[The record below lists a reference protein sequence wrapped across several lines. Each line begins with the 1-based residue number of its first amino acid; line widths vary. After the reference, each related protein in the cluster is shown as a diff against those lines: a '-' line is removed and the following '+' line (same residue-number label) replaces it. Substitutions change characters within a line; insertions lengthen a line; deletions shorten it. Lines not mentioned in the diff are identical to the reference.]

1 MKTPQRNFVVEFKS
15 GRRRS
20 SPQST
25 SIWGN
30 TDLKAL
36 VRKAERDAPHLFD
49 TSLGRSADNDPA
61 ERQHTT
67 DVTSRIL
74 ESTAPDDAQPAETSP
89 AETPSPVPTDI
100 AIVPPGDPV
109 LRPKTTAQ
117 RRVRPQ
123 RDDRAPKISDADAGK
138 TAPAEVLGPGLAK
151 GSIDDLAVLED
162 ENRRLRSLLSQR
174 LHQQNR
180 QLRQMLVRFDVT

>member
-20 SPQST
+20 SPQPT

-49 TSLGRSADNDPA
+49 PSLGRGTDNDPA
-61 ERQHTT
+61 EMQHTT
-67 DVTSRIL
+67 DVSPPIL
-74 ESTAPDDAQPAETSP
+74 ESTASVDALPVAKDQAERSSPGPAHV
-89 AETPSPVPTDI
+89 AV
-100 AIVPPGDPV
+100 VPPVDPA
-109 LRPKTTAQ
+109 LRPKATG
-117 RRVRPQ
+117 RRRARPE
-123 RDDRAPKISDADAGK
+123 RDDGAPKVADADAGK
-138 TAPAEVLGPGLAK
+138 TAPPEVLGPDLRK
-151 GSIDDLAVLED
+151 GSIDDLAVLEE

-174 LHQQNR
+174 LLQQNR
-180 QLRQMLVRFDVT
+180 QLRQMLVRFNVT